1 MMMMMMM
8 MSRGRGY
15 PLVETI
21 QDYSGYI
28 TKTECNII
36 VLLYTEQKNS
46 HDFVSSLMASN
57 TKHANLAWLPLEII
71 HHGHYMAWLLVTM
84 SVLDM
89 IIA

>member
-1 MMMMMMM
+1 MMMMMMMMM

-57 TKHANLAWLPLEII
+57 TKHANLA
-71 HHGHYMAWLLVTM
+71 
-84 SVLDM
+84 
-89 IIA
+89 